1 MEVIIGLM
9 EQHNN
14 RFVVLLTFSVK
25 LYQEKQVQILFK
37 ADRHLTISL
46 NPNSH
51 WKGGNVM

>member
-51 WKGGNVM
+51 WKGGNMM